1 MSDQNQQTT
10 QPQGGQSGNSGQ
22 PTSPNGI
29 GGPSIQL
36 PERNLVNNA
45 NQEVRTQNYMPPNA
59 FPQMQHQNPF
69 GPGPQFQPG
78 PGQPHMLPPN
88 MMRPGPPV
96 MPGQGQP
103 MGGYGQMVNP
113 IGPQGFGPSSS
124 IHSNMGFPGPR
135 MPGPQNQGGQM
146 PGYGQGVNQPLLG
159 GSPNRFGAD
168 NRGIPTGAESS
179 GGAYGTVQTSYG
191 ECTGFLATWVPC
203 CCCCFSN
210 PYEIVPEGFS
220 GVIQRFGKFY
230 KLVGPGQHYLN
241 RDVDTL
247 FLVDKREKVMDLKKQ
262 AVVSKD
268 NTTFGIDAVVYFRV
282 VNTYKSRYAVVNL
295 QHSIEDL
302 ALTTLRNVIGK
313 FTLQEFLQKRE
324 EIAELVEHNVQEPA
338 ANWGASVHR
347 VLVQDVIL
355 PVEARAL
362 FSTGALSK
370 KIAEAQVISAKAD
383 VEAARLMKEAADA
396 LNTEAA
402 LQIRYIDALDSVS
415 KSNNPKMIFFPADYR
430 EVGTVNDHMDTDVQR
445 IMRQQEE
452 EDY

>member
-1 MSDQNQQTT
+1 MNDQNSQTPL
-10 QPQGGQSGNSGQ
+10 PQEGQAGQ
-22 PTSPNGI
+22 NAQVSSPIGKNGP
-29 GGPSIQL
+29 GIQL
-36 PERNLVNNA
+36 PEMNLVNNGNA
-45 NQEVRTQNYMPPNA
+45 EYAKGMPQNYVPPNA
-59 FPQMQHQNPF
+59 YPQMPVNYQNPF
-69 GPGPQFQPG
+69 NQGPQFQPG
-78 PGQPHMLPPN
+78 YPQMAQQN
-88 MMRPGPPV
+88 MMMRPGQP
-96 MPGQGQP
+96 MIPGPGQP
-103 MGGYGQMVNP
+103 MGGYGQMGYGQP
-113 IGPQGFGPSSS
+113 GFGPRPPM
-124 IHSNMGFPGPR
+124 NNQMGAP
-135 MPGPQNQGGQM
+135 QM
-146 PGYGQGVNQPLLG
+146 PGAGQGLNQPLLGG

-168 NRGIPTGAESS
+168 NRGIPTGEESN
-179 GGAYGTVQTSYG
+179 GGAYGTVQTSWG
-191 ECTGFLATWVPC
+191 DCTGFLATYLPFP
-203 CCCCFSN
+203 CCCFSN

-241 RDVDTL
+241 RDVDSL
-247 FLVDKREKVMDLKKQ
+247 VLVDKREKVLDLKKQ

-268 NTTFGIDAVVYFRV
+268 NTTFGIDAVVYYRV

-302 ALTTLRNVIGK
+302 AITTLRNVIGK
-313 FTLQEFLQKRE
+313 FTLQEFLQQRE

-370 KIAEAQVISAKAD
+370 KIAEAQVIAAKAD
-383 VEAARLMKEAADA
+383 VEAARMMKEAADA

-430 EVGTVNDHMDTDVQR
+430 EVGTVNDHLESDVQR
-445 IMRQQEE
+445 LIRQQEY
-452 EDY
+452 EDE

>member
-1 MSDQNQQTT
+1 MNDQNSQTPP
-10 QPQGGQSGNSGQ
+10 PQEGQAGQ
-22 PTSPNGI
+22 NAQISSPN
-29 GGPSIQL
+29 
-36 PERNLVNNA
+36 VNNGNPEYA
-45 NQEVRTQNYMPPNA
+45 KGMPQNYVPPNA
-59 FPQMQHQNPF
+59 YPQMPVNYQNPF
-69 GPGPQFQPG
+69 NQGPQFQPG
-78 PGQPHMLPPN
+78 HPQMVQQN
-88 MMRPGPPV
+88 MMMRPGQPM
-96 MPGQGQP
+96 MPGP
-103 MGGYGQMVNP
+103 GGYGQMGYP
-113 IGPQGFGPSSS
+113 TGPQGQPGFGPRPPVG
-124 IHSNMGFPGPR
+124 NQMGAPQ
-135 MPGPQNQGGQM
+135 MPGP
-146 PGYGQGVNQPLLG
+146 GQGFNQPLLG
-159 GSPNRFGAD
+159 GGAPNRFGAD
-168 NRGIPTGAESS
+168 NRGIPTGEESS
-179 GGAYGTVQTSYG
+179 GGAYGTVQTTWG
-191 ECTGFLATWVPC
+191 DCTGFLATYLPC

-247 FLVDKREKVMDLKKQ
+247 VLVDKREKVLDLKKQ

-268 NTTFGIDAVVYFRV
+268 NTTFGIDAVVYYRV

-302 ALTTLRNVIGK
+302 AITTLRNVIGK

-338 ANWGASVHR
+338 TNWGASVHR

-370 KIAEAQVISAKAD
+370 KIAEAQVITAKAD

-402 LQIRYIDALDSVS
+402 LQIRYIDALDSVA
-415 KSNNPKMIFFPADYR
+415 KSTNPKMIFFPADYR
-430 EVGTVNDHMDTDVQR
+430 DVGTVNDHLESDVQR
-445 IMRQQEE
+445 LIRQQEF
-452 EDY
+452 EDE